1 LIACVRAHPESQKKE
16 CAQLKWCLVPSWAKD
31 PSIGHKI
38 INACAETIA
47 EKPAFRKAYRSQRCF
62 VLADGLYGWKREGKA
77 KQPYYIH
84 FTDNRPFAGLWE
96 RLEKDGT
103 PPLD

>member
-1 LIACVRAHPESQKKE
+1 M
-16 CAQLKWCLVPSWAKD
+16 
-31 PSIGHKI
+31 
-38 INACAETIA
+38 INACAETVA
-47 EKPAFRKAYRSQRCF
+47 EIPAFRKAYRSQGCL
-62 VLADGLYGWKREGKA
+62 VLAGGFYEWKREGKA